1 MVKLWKASSV
11 NCNSLLSAHARICE
25 REFGERGAESGASY
39 CMAQASYIDLTSARV
54 ATIVRWRCLSQ
65 SASPF
70 AARLG
75 PRDFPAS
82 ILQALH
88 ICAVFCAMA
97 PRRAKTTRTQT
108 HANHLILSLCASIT
122 DTWSPINFPL
132 HMREKFFTLSVFRF
146 SIELRSY
153 WRKRMPLFGTQK
165 TRFTFNVWAFLMFGI
180 ITTVQY

>member
-1 MVKLWKASSV
+1 
-11 NCNSLLSAHARICE
+11 
-25 REFGERGAESGASY
+25 
-39 CMAQASYIDLTSARV
+39 MAQASYIDLTSARV

-97 PRRAKTTRTQT
+97 PRRTKTTRTQT

-122 DTWSPINFPL
+122 DTWSPNNFPF
-132 HMREKFFTLSVFRF
+132 HKRVKFFTLSVFRF
-146 SIELRSY
+146 SIELLKEKNAFIWNSKNTDCGQHSSY
-153 WRKRMPLFGTQK
+153 A
-165 TRFTFNVWAFLMFGI
+165 NVWNHHYWLFFNTLKK
-180 ITTVQY
+180 